1 MLSFFCGKII
11 MVIYVLYSSVS
22 NNKIKDLKKLNSKK
36 YRDLNGLF
44 LVDGEHLV
52 MEAYNAGYLE
62 ELILLEG
69 TNFSL
74 DVKTSYV
81 TFDVMKYISAL
92 DTPNGIM
99 GVCKKKDNVLSG
111 DRVVILDDV
120 QDPGNLG
127 TIIRSCVAFNVD
139 TLVLTEGC
147 VDLYNPKVI
156 RSTQGMLF
164 KLNIIVV
171 TNIIEFVNDL
181 KCKNYRIYSTKV
193 NGGNSLKSIEKC
205 SRFAI
210 IMGNEGNG
218 VRSELMD
225 LSDSYIY
232 IDMNPLCESLNVGC
246 ATSIILYE
254 LDK

>member
-1 MLSFFCGKII
+1 

-22 NNKIKDLKKLNSKK
+22 NEKIKNLKKLNSKK

-52 MEAYNAGYLE
+52 LEAFNSGYLD

-69 TNFSL
+69 TDFSL

-81 TFDVMKYISAL
+81 SMDVMKYISNL
-92 DTPNGIM
+92 DSPNGIM
-99 GVCKKKDNVLSG
+99 GVCRKKESILSG
-111 DRVVILDDV
+111 DRVVILDDI

-139 TLVLTEGC
+139 TLVLTDGC

-171 TNIIEFVNDL
+171 SDIIDFVTDL
-181 KCKNYRIYSTKV
+181 KRKNYRIYSTKV
-193 NGGNSLKSIEKC
+193 NGGNSLKSIEKS

-218 VRSELMD
+218 VRDSLMD
-225 LSDSYIY
+225 LADNYIY
-232 IDMNPLCESLNVGC
+232 IDMNPSCESLNVGC

>member
-1 MLSFFCGKII
+1 M
-11 MVIYVLYSSVS
+11 LYSSIS

-52 MEAYNAGYLE
+52 LEAYNSGYLE
-62 ELILLEG
+62 ELILLDG
-69 TNFSL
+69 TDFSL

-81 TFDVMKYISAL
+81 TMDVLKYISCL
-92 DTPNGIM
+92 DSPNGIM
-99 GVCKKKDNVLSG
+99 GVCKKKDSVLSG
-111 DRVVILDDV
+111 DRIVILDDV

-139 TLVLTEGC
+139 TLVLTNGC

-164 KLNIIVV
+164 KLNIIIVDD
-171 TNIIEFVNDL
+171 ICEFVSDL
-181 KCKNYRIYSTKV
+181 KCKKYRIYSTKV
-193 NGGNSLKSIEKC
+193 NGGNSLKSIEKS

-218 VRSELMD
+218 VRDSLMN
-225 LSDSYIY
+225 LADSYLY
-232 IDMNPLCESLNVGC
+232 IDMNPSCESLNVGC

>member
-1 MLSFFCGKII
+1 
-11 MVIYVLYSSVS
+11 VLYSSIS

-36 YRDLNGLF
+36 YRDLNDLF

-52 MEAYNAGYLE
+52 LEAFNSGYLD

-74 DVKTSYV
+74 DIKTSYV
-81 TFDVMKYISAL
+81 TTDVMKYISCL
-92 DTPNGIM
+92 DNPNGIM
-99 GVCKKKDNVLSG
+99 GVCRKKKSVLSG
-111 DRVVILDDV
+111 DKVVILDDI

-139 TLVLTEGC
+139 TLVLTNGC

-164 KLNIIVV
+164 KLNIIIVDD
-171 TNIIEFVNDL
+171 ICEFVSDL
-181 KCKNYRIYSTKV
+181 KCKKYKIYSTRV
-193 NGGNSLKSIEKC
+193 NGGNSLKTIEKS

-218 VRSELMD
+218 VRDSLMD
-225 LSDSYIY
+225 LADSYLY
-232 IDMNPLCESLNVGC
+232 IDMNPSCESLNVGC

>member
-1 MLSFFCGKII
+1 

-22 NNKIKDLKKLNSKK
+22 NEKIKNLKKLNSKK

-52 MEAYNAGYLE
+52 LEAFNSGYLD

-69 TNFSL
+69 TDFSL

-81 TFDVMKYISAL
+81 SMDVMKYISNL
-92 DTPNGIM
+92 DSPNGIM
-99 GVCKKKDNVLSG
+99 GVCRKKESILSG
-111 DRVVILDDV
+111 DRVVILDDI

-127 TIIRSCVAFNVD
+127 TIIRSSVAFNVD
-139 TLVLTEGC
+139 TLVLTDGC

-171 TNIIEFVNDL
+171 SDIIDFVTDL
-181 KCKNYRIYSTKV
+181 KRKNYRIYSTKV
-193 NGGNSLKSIEKC
+193 NGGNSLKSIEKS

-218 VRSELMD
+218 VRDSLMD
-225 LSDSYIY
+225 LADNYIY
-232 IDMNPLCESLNVGC
+232 IDMNPSCESLNVGC

>member
-1 MLSFFCGKII
+1 M
-11 MVIYVLYSSVS
+11 LYSSVN
-22 NNKIKDLKKLNSKK
+22 NNKIKEFKKLNSKK

-52 MEAYNAGYLE
+52 TEAYNSGYLE
-62 ELILLEG
+62 ELVLLEG
-69 TNFSL
+69 SDFSL
-74 DVKTSYV
+74 DISTSYV
-81 TFDVMKYISAL
+81 TLDVMKYISNL
-92 DTPNGIM
+92 DSPNGIM
-99 GVCKKKDNVLSG
+99 GVCRKKDSVLSG
-111 DRVVILDDV
+111 NRIVILDDV

-127 TIIRSCVAFNVD
+127 TIIRSSVAFNVD
-139 TLVLTEGC
+139 TLVLTSGC

-156 RSTQGMLF
+156 RSTQGMMF
-164 KLNIIVV
+164 KLNIIIVSD
-171 TNIIEFVNDL
+171 IDKFVNDL
-181 KCKNYRIYSTKV
+181 KNDNYIIYSTNV
-193 NGGNSLKSIEKC
+193 NGGNSLKSIEKS

-218 VRSELMD
+218 VRQSLMS

-232 IDMNPLCESLNVGC
+232 IDMNSSCESLNVGV

>member
-1 MLSFFCGKII
+1 M
-11 MVIYVLYSSVS
+11 LYSSIS
-22 NNKIKDLKKLNSKK
+22 NSKIKDLKKLNNKK
-36 YRDLNGLF
+36 YRDLNGMF
-44 LVDGEHLV
+44 LIDGEHLV
-52 MEAYNAGYLE
+52 LEAYNSGYLE

-69 TNFSL
+69 SSFSL

-81 TFDVMKYISAL
+81 SMEVMKYISNL
-92 DTPNGIM
+92 DNPNGIM
-99 GVCKKKDNVLSG
+99 GVCRKKESSLSG
-111 DRVVILDDV
+111 DRIVVLDDI

-139 TLVLTEGC
+139 TLVLSEGC

-171 TNIIEFVNDL
+171 SDIVSFVNDL
-181 KCKNYRIYSTKV
+181 KSNNYVIYSTNV
-193 NGGNSLKSIEKC
+193 NGGNSLKSIEKS

-218 VRSELMD
+218 VSEELNL
-225 LSDSYIY
+225 LSDEYLY
-232 IDMNPLCESLNVGC
+232 IDMNKNCESLNVAV

>member
-1 MLSFFCGKII
+1 MF
-11 MVIYVLYSSVS
+11 YSSI
-22 NNKIKDLKKLNSKK
+22 NNDKVKGLKKLNSKK

-52 MEAYNAGYLE
+52 LEAYNSGYLE
-62 ELILLEG
+62 ELFLVDG
-69 TNFSL
+69 YDFSL

-81 TFDVMKYISAL
+81 TMDVMKYISSL
-92 DTPNGIM
+92 DSPSGII
-99 GVCKKKDNVLSG
+99 GVCRKKDSILSG

-127 TIIRSCVAFNVD
+127 TIIRSSVAFNVD

-156 RSTQGMLF
+156 RSTQGMIF

-171 TNIIEFVNDL
+171 SDIDSFVSDL

-218 VRSELMD
+218 VRDSLMD

-232 IDMNPLCESLNVGC
+232 IDMNPSCESLNVGC

>member
-1 MLSFFCGKII
+1 MF
-11 MVIYVLYSSVS
+11 YSSI
-22 NNKIKDLKKLNSKK
+22 NNDKVKSLKKLNSKK

-52 MEAYNAGYLE
+52 LEAYNSGYLE
-62 ELILLEG
+62 ELFLVDG
-69 TNFSL
+69 YDFSL

-81 TFDVMKYISAL
+81 TMDVMKYISSL
-92 DTPNGIM
+92 DSPSGII
-99 GVCKKKDNVLSG
+99 GVCRKKDSILSG

-127 TIIRSCVAFNVD
+127 TIIRSSVAFNVD

-156 RSTQGMLF
+156 RSTQGMIF

-171 TNIIEFVNDL
+171 SDIDSFVSDL

-218 VRSELMD
+218 VRDSLMD

-232 IDMNPLCESLNVGC
+232 IDMNPSCESLNVGC

-254 LDK
+254 LDKQVCYELYLYWRYS

>member
-1 MLSFFCGKII
+1 MF
-11 MVIYVLYSSVS
+11 YSSIS
-22 NNKIKDLKKLNSKK
+22 NSKIKDLKKLNSKK

-44 LVDGEHLV
+44 LIDGEHLV
-52 MEAYNAGYLE
+52 LEAYNSGYLD

-69 TNFSL
+69 SSFSL

-81 TFDVMKYISAL
+81 SMEVMKYISNL
-92 DTPNGIM
+92 DSPNGIM
-99 GVCKKKDNVLSG
+99 GVCRKKESSLSG
-111 DRVVILDDV
+111 DRIVILDDI

-139 TLVLTEGC
+139 TLVLSEGC

-171 TNIIEFVNDL
+171 SNIVDFVNDL
-181 KCKNYRIYSTKV
+181 KSNNYVIYSTSV
-193 NGGNSLKSIEKC
+193 NGGNSLKSIEKS

-218 VRSELMD
+218 VSEELNL
-225 LSDSYIY
+225 LSDEYLY
-232 IDMNPLCESLNVGC
+232 IDMNKNCESLNVAV

>member
-1 MLSFFCGKII
+1 
-11 MVIYVLYSSVS
+11 MVINVFYSSI
-22 NNKIKDLKKLNSKK
+22 NNDKIKNLKKLNSKK
-36 YRDLNGLF
+36 YRDLNSLF

-52 MEAYNAGYLE
+52 LEAYNSGYLD

-69 TNFSL
+69 TDFNL

-81 TFDVMKYISAL
+81 TMDVMKYISSL
-92 DTPNGIM
+92 DSPNGIM
-99 GVCKKKDNVLSG
+99 GVCRKKDSVLSG

-127 TIIRSCVAFNVD
+127 TIIRSSVAFNVD
-139 TLVLTEGC
+139 TLVLTDGC

-171 TNIIEFVNDL
+171 SDIIDFINDL

-218 VRSELMD
+218 VRDSLMD
-225 LSDSYIY
+225 LADNYIY
-232 IDMNPLCESLNVGC
+232 IDMNPSCESLNVGC

>member
-1 MLSFFCGKII
+1 M
-11 MVIYVLYSSVS
+11 LYSSVS

-36 YRDLNGLF
+36 YRDLNSLF

-62 ELILLEG
+62 ELILLDG
-69 TNFSL
+69 TDFSL

-81 TFDVMKYISAL
+81 TLDVMKYISTL

-99 GVCKKKDNVLSG
+99 GVCKKKDHVLSG

-171 TNIIEFVNDL
+171 PDIIGFSVKITRFILL
-181 KCKNYRIYSTKV
+181 K
-193 NGGNSLKSIEKC
+193 
-205 SRFAI
+205 
-210 IMGNEGNG
+210 
-218 VRSELMD
+218 
-225 LSDSYIY
+225 
-232 IDMNPLCESLNVGC
+232 
-246 ATSIILYE
+246 
-254 LDK
+254 

>member
-1 MLSFFCGKII
+1 M
-11 MVIYVLYSSVS
+11 LYSSI
-22 NNKIKDLKKLNSKK
+22 NNDKIKNLKKLNIKK
-36 YRDLNGLF
+36 YRDSNGLF

-52 MEAYNAGYLE
+52 LEAYNSGYLE
-62 ELILLEG
+62 ELILLDG
-69 TNFSL
+69 STFKL

-81 TFDVMKYISAL
+81 TLDVMKYISCL
-92 DTPNGIM
+92 DNPNGIM
-99 GVCKKKDNVLSG
+99 GVCKKKNNVLSG
-111 DRVVILDDV
+111 DKVVILDDI

-127 TIIRSCVAFNVD
+127 TIIRSSVAFNVD
-139 TLVLTEGC
+139 TLVLSSGC

-156 RSTQGMLF
+156 RATQGMIF
-164 KLNIIVV
+164 KLNIIIVDDIV
-171 TNIIEFVNDL
+171 SFVSDL
-181 KCKNYRIYSTKV
+181 KCKKYTIYSTRV
-193 NGGNSLKSIEKC
+193 NGGNSLKSIEKS

-218 VRSELMD
+218 VRDSLID

-232 IDMNPLCESLNVGC
+232 IDMNPSCESLNVGC

>member
-1 MLSFFCGKII
+1 M
-11 MVIYVLYSSVS
+11 LYSSV
-22 NNKIKDLKKLNSKK
+22 NNSKIKDLKKLNSKK
-36 YRDLNGLF
+36 YRDLSGLF

-52 MEAYNAGYLE
+52 LEAYNSGYLE

-69 TNFSL
+69 VNFSL

-81 TFDVMKYISAL
+81 SVDVMKYISNL
-92 DTPNGIM
+92 DSPNGIM
-99 GVCKKKDNVLSG
+99 GVCKKKDSILSG
-111 DRVVILDDV
+111 NRFVVLDDI

-139 TLVLTEGC
+139 TLVMSVGC

-156 RSTQGMLF
+156 RATQGMIF
-164 KLNIIVV
+164 KLNIVIS
-171 TNIIEFVNDL
+171 NNLEELIGNL
-181 KCKNYRIYSTKV
+181 KQNNYIIYSTNV
-193 NGGNSLKSIEKC
+193 NNGNSLKSIEKKD
-205 SRFAI
+205 RFVI

-218 VRSELMD
+218 VRDSLMNM
-225 LSDSYIY
+225 SDSYIY
-232 IDMNPLCESLNVGC
+232 IDMNPSCESLNVGV

>member
-1 MLSFFCGKII
+1 M
-11 MVIYVLYSSVS
+11 LYSSIS

-52 MEAYNAGYLE
+52 LEAYNSGFLD
-62 ELILLEG
+62 ELILLDG
-69 TNFSL
+69 TDFSL

-81 TFDVMKYISAL
+81 TMDVLKYISCL
-92 DTPNGIM
+92 DSPNGIM
-99 GVCKKKDNVLSG
+99 GVCRKKDSCLSG

-139 TLVLTEGC
+139 TLVLTIGC

-164 KLNIIVV
+164 KLNIIIVDD
-171 TNIIEFVNDL
+171 ICEFVSDL
-181 KCKNYRIYSTKV
+181 KCKNYRIYSTSV
-193 NGGNSLKSIEKC
+193 IDGNSLKSIEKS

-210 IMGNEGNG
+210 IMGNEGKG
-218 VRSELMD
+218 VRDSLMS
-225 LSDSYIY
+225 LADSYLY
-232 IDMNPLCESLNVGC
+232 IDMNPSCESLNVGC

>member
-1 MLSFFCGKII
+1 M
-11 MVIYVLYSSVS
+11 LYSSIS
-22 NNKIKDLKKLNSKK
+22 NNHVKDLKKLNSKK
-36 YRDLNGLF
+36 YRDLSGLF
-44 LVDGEHLV
+44 LVDGEHMVL
-52 MEAYNAGYLE
+52 EAYNSGYLD

-69 TNFSL
+69 NNFSL

-81 TFDVMKYISAL
+81 SVDVMKYISCL
-92 DTPNGIM
+92 DNPSGIM
-99 GVCKKKDNVLSG
+99 GVCRKRDSVLTG
-111 DRVVILDDV
+111 DRIVILDDV

-139 TLVLTEGC
+139 TLVLSVGC

-164 KLNIIVV
+164 KLNIVV
-171 TNIIEFVNDL
+171 SDIHDLIIDL
-181 KCKNYRIYSTKV
+181 KKNNYKVYSTSV
-193 NGGNSLKSIEKC
+193 IGGNSLKSIEK
-205 SRFAI
+205 SLRFAI

-218 VRSELMD
+218 V
-225 LSDSYIY
+225 SDDINSLCDEFIY
-232 IDMNPLCESLNVGC
+232 IDMNPSCESLNVGV

>member
-1 MLSFFCGKII
+1 M
-11 MVIYVLYSSVS
+11 LYSSIS

-52 MEAYNAGYLE
+52 LEAYNSGFLD
-62 ELILLEG
+62 ELILLDG
-69 TNFSL
+69 TDFSL

-81 TFDVMKYISAL
+81 TMDVLKYISCL
-92 DTPNGIM
+92 DSPNGIM
-99 GVCKKKDNVLSG
+99 GVCRKKDSCLSG

-139 TLVLTEGC
+139 TLVLTTGC

-164 KLNIIVV
+164 KLNIIIVDD
-171 TNIIEFVNDL
+171 ICEFVSDL
-181 KCKNYRIYSTKV
+181 KCKNYRIYSTRV
-193 NGGNSLKSIEKC
+193 NGGNSLKSIEKS

-210 IMGNEGNG
+210 IMGNEGKG
-218 VRSELMD
+218 VRDSLMS
-225 LSDSYIY
+225 LADSYLY
-232 IDMNPLCESLNVGC
+232 IDMNPSCESLNVGC

>member
-1 MLSFFCGKII
+1 
-11 MVIYVLYSSVS
+11 MVINVFYSSI
-22 NNKIKDLKKLNSKK
+22 NNDKIKNLKKLNSKK

-52 MEAYNAGYLE
+52 MEAYNSGYLD

-69 TNFSL
+69 TDFNL

-81 TFDVMKYISAL
+81 SMDVMKYISSL
-92 DTPNGIM
+92 DSPNGIM
-99 GVCKKKDNVLSG
+99 GVCHKKNNILSG

-171 TNIIEFVNDL
+171 SDILDFVNDL
-181 KCKNYRIYSTKV
+181 KRKNYRIYSTKV

-218 VRSELMD
+218 VRDSLMD
-225 LSDSYIY
+225 LADNYIY
-232 IDMNPLCESLNVGC
+232 IDMNPSCESLNVGC

>member
-1 MLSFFCGKII
+1 
-11 MVIYVLYSSVS
+11 VLYSSIS

-52 MEAYNAGYLE
+52 LEAYNSGFLD
-62 ELILLEG
+62 ELILLDG
-69 TNFSL
+69 TDFSL

-81 TFDVMKYISAL
+81 TMDVLKYISCL
-92 DTPNGIM
+92 DSPNGIM
-99 GVCKKKDNVLSG
+99 GVCRKKDSCLSG

-139 TLVLTEGC
+139 TLVLTTGC

-164 KLNIIVV
+164 KLNIIIVDD
-171 TNIIEFVNDL
+171 ICEFVSDL
-181 KCKNYRIYSTKV
+181 KCKNYRIYSTRV
-193 NGGNSLKSIEKC
+193 NGGNSLKSIEKS

-210 IMGNEGNG
+210 IMGNEGKG
-218 VRSELMD
+218 VRDSLMS
-225 LSDSYIY
+225 LADSYLY
-232 IDMNPLCESLNVGC
+232 IDMNPSCESLNVGC